1 MIYLGLAVFLGL
13 AGMYAILL
21 NKFNKAMKKAEEREN
36 EQRKQEAKKQEL
48 KERIDTGD
56 DCADF
61 NATVDLLRNN
71 AKRPSK

>member
-1 MIYLGLAVFLGL
+1 MIYLGLAVFLGM

-56 DCADF
+56 DSADF

-71 AKRPSK
+71 AKHSK